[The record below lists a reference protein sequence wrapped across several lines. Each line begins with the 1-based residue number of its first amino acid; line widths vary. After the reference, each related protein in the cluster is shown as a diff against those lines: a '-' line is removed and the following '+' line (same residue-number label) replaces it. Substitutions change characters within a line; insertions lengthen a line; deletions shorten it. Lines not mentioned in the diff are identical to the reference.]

1 MNNFERTFFKKYISE
16 WLTVKW
22 IIHEHWVKI
31 IDRFFLRLGLFVFVP
46 SFLMYNSVLFQENI
60 NFIYFEIYLFL
71 IYLKLIYDIFNRYN
85 DVWIITEEWVVD
97 LDWSLLKVNSV
108 SVKYENIEWIWVE
121 QDWIWD
127 KILNKW
133 DVVIHKVWAD
143 EFRLVDAK
151 VPYAALNEI
160 EAISWA
166 LKAEA
171 DSKKANEEKT
181 KFDLIMEA
189 LWWVVDDY
197 LDKEWVDW
205 EKVLTKKR
213 EQKKSPEKKDFSEEV
228 VLEEGTIDLR

>member
-1 MNNFERTFFKKYISE
+1 MNNFEKTFFKKYISE

-31 IDRFFLRLGLFVFVP
+31 LDRLFLRIWLFTFIP
-46 SFLMYNSVLFQENI
+46 SFLMYNSVFFQEKV
-60 NFIYFEIYLFL
+60 NFMYFEILL
-71 IYLKLIYDIFNRYN
+71 VIIYLKLIYDIFNRYN

-108 SVKYENIEWIWVE
+108 SVKYESIEWIWVE

-133 DVVIHKVWAD
+133 DVVIHKVWDD
-143 EFRLVDAK
+143 EFRLIDAK

-160 EAISWA
+160 EAISGA
-166 LKAEA
+166 LKEKAESERAEA
-171 DSKKANEEKT
+171 EKT
-181 KFDLIMEA
+181 KFELIMDA
-189 LWWVVDDY
+189 LWWVVTEY
-197 LDKEWVDW
+197 LDEKNLDW
-205 EKVLTKKR
+205 KKILEKKYT
-213 EQKKSPEKKDFSEEV
+213 EKKSQKKDFSEEI